1 MLFYYL
7 TIILYYILGA
17 EVMSYIEKKPINRSK
32 LRLFLGQTYYRIRKY
47 FYWWLSKNKYSK
59 NINKEELGYVIFTHS
74 TPLYRKLRNVDMYL

>member
-1 MLFYYL
+1 
-7 TIILYYILGA
+7 
-17 EVMSYIEKKPINRSK
+17 MSYIEKKPINRSK